1 MREVTFFWKKERLL
15 GIDVGPMYDVVKQ
28 ITFLSYVKRVPKDI
42 RCVFKVD
49 FLKGKTP
56 EMLNELYYLEVL
68 EILHKPTD
76 DSDPYLLLMRL
87 DHPLPNMNAR
97 TGGSTTMAGS
107 RLDGEGLTYTI
118 QGKAM
123 KLRLL
128 SGLAR
133 LMLKPDRTS
142 ARALNLSVNSDQG
155 PLKPKQMQLAK
166 YAYDQGYYDIPK
178 RVRITDLSEGFG
190 LARATV
196 SEHLNRIEA
205 IIMDD
210 MFSSFDRQYLKPE
223 EMKMIVETIE
233 IEARDNHNDE
243 DASFQ
248 RLLST
253 IKKNIAV
260 EDSSTN
266 LKNELF
272 EDISDDEIEDS
283 MKAYNEKNNNDS

>member
-15 GIDVGPMYDVVKQ
+15 GIDVGPMYDIVKQ
-28 ITFLSYVKRVPKDI
+28 IAFLSYVKRVPKDI

-68 EILHKPTD
+68 EILHEPTS
-76 DSDPYLLLMRL
+76 DSDTYLLLMRL

-142 ARALNLSVNSDQG
+142 ARTLNLSVNSDQG

-233 IEARDNHNDE
+233 IEAKDNRHE
-243 DASFQ
+243 DIESFQ
-248 RLLST
+248 LL
-253 IKKNIAV
+253 INRIRQNIEA
-260 EDSSTN
+260 EETSMN
-266 LKNELF
+266 LKNEEF
-272 EDISDDEIEDS
+272 EEISNEAIKDS
-283 MKAYNEKNNNDS
+283 MKVYNEKNNNDS

>member
-1 MREVTFFWKKERLL
+1 MQEVTFFWKKERLL
-15 GIDVGPMYDVVKQ
+15 NIDVGPMYNLVKE
-28 ITFLSYVKRVPKDI
+28 IIFLSYVKRVPKDI
-42 RCVFKVD
+42 RCVFKVN

-68 EILHKPTD
+68 EILHQPAD

-107 RLDGEGLTYTI
+107 KLDGQGMTYTI
-118 QGKAM
+118 QGQAM

-142 ARALNLSVNSDQG
+142 ARTLDLSINHSQG
-155 PLKPKQMQLAK
+155 KLKPKQMQLAK

-178 RVRITDLSEGFG
+178 RVRITDLSGGVG

-223 EMKMIVETIE
+223 EMKKIVESIE
-233 IEARDNHNDE
+233 IEARDNLHE
-243 DASFQ
+243 
-248 RLLST
+248 
-253 IKKNIAV
+253 
-260 EDSSTN
+260 
-266 LKNELF
+266 
-272 EDISDDEIEDS
+272 DDESFD
-283 MKAYNEKNNNDS
+283 Y

>member
-15 GIDVGPMYDVVKQ
+15 NIDVGPMYEIVKE
-28 ITFLSYVKRVPKDI
+28 IVFLSYVIRIPKDI
-42 RCVFKVD
+42 RCVFKVI
-49 FLKGKTP
+49 FLKGKKP
-56 EMLNELYYLEVL
+56 EMLNDLYYLKVL
-68 EILHKPTD
+68 EILHKPDD
-76 DSDPYLLLMRL
+76 DSEPYLILMRL

-107 RLDGEGLTYTI
+107 KLDDEGLTYTI
-118 QGKAM
+118 QGQAM

-142 ARALNLSVNSDQG
+142 ARTLNFSVNSSQG

-178 RVRITDLSEGFG
+178 RVRITDLSEGIG

-210 MFSSFDRQYLKPE
+210 MFSAFDRQYLKPE

-233 IEARDNHNDE
+233 IEASDNRNNE
-243 DASFQ
+243 DPSFQ
-248 RLLST
+248 RLLRT
-253 IKKNIAV
+253 IKQNIEA
-260 EDSSTN
+260 EDTSAN
-266 LKNELF
+266 LKKELF
-272 EDISDDEIEDS
+272 EEISDDEIEEEIRL
-283 MKAYNEKNNNDS
+283 YNEKNNSEP

>member
-166 YAYDQGYYDIPK
+166 YAYDQGYYDLPK
-178 RVRITDLSEGFG
+178 RVRITDLSEGIG

>member
-142 ARALNLSVNSDQG
+142 ARTLNLSVNSDQG

-178 RVRITDLSEGFG
+178 RVRITDLSEGIG

-233 IEARDNHNDE
+233 IEAKDNRHE
-243 DASFQ
+243 DIESFQ
-248 RLLST
+248 RL
-253 IKKNIAV
+253 INRIRQNIEA
-260 EDSSTN
+260 EETSMN
-266 LKNELF
+266 LKNEEF

-283 MKAYNEKNNNDS
+283 IKAYNQNNNNDS

>member
-178 RVRITDLSEGFG
+178 RVRITDLSEGIG

>member
-15 GIDVGPMYDVVKQ
+15 GIDVGPMYDIVKQ
-28 ITFLSYVKRVPKDI
+28 IAFLSYVKRVPKDI

-68 EILHKPTD
+68 EILHEPTS
-76 DSDPYLLLMRL
+76 DSDTYLLLMRL

-142 ARALNLSVNSDQG
+142 ARTLNLSVNSDQG

-233 IEARDNHNDE
+233 IEAKDNRHE
-243 DASFQ
+243 DIESFQ
-248 RLLST
+248 LL
-253 IKKNIAV
+253 INRIRQNIEA
-260 EDSSTN
+260 EETSMN
-266 LKNELF
+266 LKNEEF
-272 EDISDDEIEDS
+272 EEISNEAIEDS

>member
-15 GIDVGPMYDVVKQ
+15 NIDIGPMYDIVKQ
-28 ITFLSYVKRVPKDI
+28 IAFLSYVKRVPKDI
-42 RCVFKVD
+42 RCVFKVN

-68 EILHKPTD
+68 EILHEPSD
-76 DSDPYLLLMRL
+76 DTDPYLLLMRL

-107 RLDGEGLTYTI
+107 RLDGQGITYTI
-118 QGKAM
+118 QGQAM

-142 ARALNLSVNSDQG
+142 ARTLDLSLDQGQG
-155 PLKPKQMQLAK
+155 PLKPKQIQLAK

-178 RVRITDLSEGFG
+178 RVRITDLSEGVG
-190 LARATV
+190 LARATI

-223 EMKMIVETIE
+223 EMKKIVESIE
-233 IEARDNHNDE
+233 IEARDNRHEDDE
-243 DASFQ
+243 SFQ
-248 RLLST
+248 LL
-253 IKKNIAV
+253 INRIRQNIEA
-260 EDSSTN
+260 EETSIN
-266 LKNELF
+266 LKNEEF
-272 EDISDDEIEDS
+272 EDISVQEIEDS
-283 MKAYNEKNNNDS
+283 MKIYNGKNNNNS

>member
-15 GIDVGPMYDVVKQ
+15 NIDVGPMYDIVKE
-28 ITFLSYVKRVPKDI
+28 IIFLSYVKRIPKDI
-42 RCVFKVD
+42 RCVFKVN

-56 EMLNELYYLEVL
+56 EILNELYYLDVL
-68 EILHKPTD
+68 EILHQPTN
-76 DSDPYLLLMRL
+76 DSEPYLLLMRL
-87 DHPLPNMNAR
+87 DHPLSNMNAR
-97 TGGSTTMAGS
+97 TGGSATMAGS
-107 RLDGEGLTYTI
+107 KLDGQGMTYTI
-118 QGKAM
+118 QGQAM

-142 ARALNLSVNSDQG
+142 ARTLNLSVNSDQG

-166 YAYDQGYYDIPK
+166 YAYDQGYYDTPK
-178 RVRITDLSEGFG
+178 RVRITDLSEGVG

-223 EMKMIVETIE
+223 EMKKIVESIE
-233 IEARDNHNDE
+233 IEARDNRHE
-243 DASFQ
+243 DNESFQ
-248 RLLST
+248 LLINRIRQNIEAEETST
-253 IKKNIAV
+253 I
-260 EDSSTN
+260 
-266 LKNELF
+266 LKNERF
-272 EDISDDEIEDS
+272 EEITDDEIEDS
-283 MKAYNEKNNNDS
+283 VKIYNEKNSNNS